1 MNLFSSNSK
10 LKKDNI
16 FKFSLPAFS
25 TCTGAGDCL
34 EYCYMKRVYSLRGA
48 VCRNAHN
55 RNYDFSRLRSFP
67 DIAIHEL
74 KARQYIK
81 RLRIHDSGDFYTQ
94 GYLNKWYKIASS
106 CPEVLFYCYTKSL
119 HLNFKQ
125 FKDLKNVKVIQSE
138 GGKYKL
144 DKRSAHAVV
153 IAPGAKVPVGYVN
166 GSKSDLVAIK
176 HNRIYLYMKGG
187 KNANI

>member
-1 MNLFSSNSK
+1 MYLFSYNSK
-10 LKKDNI
+10 LKRDNI
-16 FKFSLPAFS
+16 FKFSLPMGK
-25 TCTGAGDCL
+25 TCPGAMDCL
-34 EYCYMKRVYSLRGA
+34 EYCYMIFIYRLRGD

-55 RNYDFSRLRSFP
+55 RNFKLSKLPCFP
-67 DIAIHEL
+67 AVAIHEL

-81 RLRIHDSGDFYTQ
+81 RLRLHDSGDFYSQ
-94 GYLNKWYKIASS
+94 GYLNKWYKIAVA

-119 HLNFKQ
+119 HLDFKR
-125 FKDLKNVKVIQSE
+125 FKSLKNVKVIQSQ

-144 DKRSAHAVV
+144 DKRMAHAVV

-166 GSKSDLVAIK
+166 GSRSDMVTIK

-187 KNANI
+187 K